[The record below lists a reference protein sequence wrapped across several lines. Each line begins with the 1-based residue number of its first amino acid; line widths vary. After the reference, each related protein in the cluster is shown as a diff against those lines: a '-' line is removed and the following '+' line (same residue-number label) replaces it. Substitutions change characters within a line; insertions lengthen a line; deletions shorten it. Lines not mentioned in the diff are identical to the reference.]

1 MRVAALYDIHGNDT
15 ALAAVL
21 AEIESLGVDLIVVG
35 GDVAGGPF
43 PRQAVDAV
51 QALGDR
57 AITIRG
63 NGERELVEARLRL
76 DDGTARID
84 PDDVWSSRTHWA
96 AGVLDQARLDWMAA
110 LPPLA
115 SAEVDGL
122 GDVLF
127 CHASPRNDEEI
138 VTPLSP
144 ASRIAPML
152 AGVSQSTV
160 VLGHTHVQFDR
171 EVGGTP
177 ARQRGQRRPALPG
190 QGGRVL
196 GPARPRRRAAQH
208 ALRRD
213 GDLRPH
219 PRERHPRSRGV
230 RRGHCAPA
238 GRRRGERVL
247 RAHGHPARLTPPA
260 VRPGHDR
267 VLQPISAFAAAFR
280 TLFGN
285 PLRHCRRTRRGR
297 SCIPCRARPVG
308 AGLLAVTV
316 PLMLWRSRL
325 RTAG

>member
-1 MRVAALYDIHGNDT
+1 VRVAALYDIHGNDT

-21 AEIESLGVDLIVVG
+21 AEIEGLGVDLIVVG

-76 DDGTARID
+76 DDGTARVD

-96 AGVLDQARLDWMAA
+96 AGLLDQARLDWMAA

-115 SAEVDGL
+115 SAEVDAL

-152 AGVSQSTV
+152 AGVSQRTN
-160 VLGHTHVQFDR
+160 VLGHKNVQFDR
-171 EVGGTP
+171 QVGGRRLVNAGSVGLPYQGRAAAYWALLGPDVELRSTRYDVTVTC
-177 ARQRGQRRPALPG
+177 ARIRESGIPEAEEYAEGIARPPG
-190 QGGRVL
+190 AAEASEFFERMATQGG
-196 GPARPRRRAAQH
+196 
-208 ALRRD
+208 
-213 GDLRPH
+213 
-219 PRERHPRSRGV
+219 
-230 RRGHCAPA
+230 
-238 GRRRGERVL
+238 
-247 RAHGHPARLTPPA
+247 
-260 VRPGHDR
+260 
-267 VLQPISAFAAAFR
+267 
-280 TLFGN
+280 
-285 PLRHCRRTRRGR
+285 
-297 SCIPCRARPVG
+297 
-308 AGLLAVTV
+308 
-316 PLMLWRSRL
+316 
-325 RTAG
+325 